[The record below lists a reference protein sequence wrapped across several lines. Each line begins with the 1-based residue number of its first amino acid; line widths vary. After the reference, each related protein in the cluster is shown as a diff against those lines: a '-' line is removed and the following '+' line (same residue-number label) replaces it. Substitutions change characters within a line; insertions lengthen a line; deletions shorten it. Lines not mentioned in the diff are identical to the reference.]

1 VFLDTLTKSS
11 TSGNGCGEMMYTEG
25 RVLGSG
31 RGVAGASVPMGCWEG
46 LRLEAR
52 LCRAAR

>member
-1 VFLDTLTKSS
+1 MDTLTKSS
-11 TSGNGCGEMMYTEG
+11 TSGNGCGEMMYTDG
-25 RVLGSG
+25 RVFGSG